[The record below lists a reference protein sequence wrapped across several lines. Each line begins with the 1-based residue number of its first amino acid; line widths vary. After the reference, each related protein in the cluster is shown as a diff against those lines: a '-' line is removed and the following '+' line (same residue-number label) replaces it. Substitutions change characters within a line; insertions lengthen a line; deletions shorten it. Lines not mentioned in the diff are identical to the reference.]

1 MTLPPLKVCRRIRQL
16 FRLIGSSNANE
27 AARAR
32 EALVTV
38 LTKHGL
44 TWNDVSTCIAEA
56 DAADASTAPKPAS
69 PSGAPGPG
77 PEVNVLD
84 LVLRLVELHIGLT
97 PEQRMGVA
105 LWILHTHVFG
115 RFTITPRLAL
125 LSPVRGCG
133 KTTLLV
139 LLELLCSDPD
149 RTDNITAA
157 SIYHLLA
164 TREHTILV
172 DEGDNL
178 GLWTNNVL
186 RAIFNAGHRRGGAI
200 RRFVGGR
207 SRKFP
212 VFAPLAVAAIGT
224 LPLPLMHRA
233 IVVNM
238 QRHAPGS
245 ARLLQLDEADPTF
258 PAARAEIQKW
268 AATCSLAREPEMPP
282 QLHNRM
288 ADNWS
293 VLLAIADDLGRGEEA
308 RAAAVALSA
317 HRSDEDPG
325 ITLLT
330 DIRAIFLALGI
341 DRIASATLVEALL
354 ALDDGLWHDW
364 RGPKDD
370 RPPRKLTQSELA
382 RLLRPFEIRPRTI
395 WPVNRAPGIR
405 SYRGYKRE
413 WFESAWAA
421 YCTAS
426 DTATHP
432 SKIIPLPRSEADT

>member
-1 MTLPPLKVCRRIRQL
+1 MVQSLSR
-16 FRLIGSSNANE
+16 NAE
-27 AARAR
+27 FF
-32 EALVTV
+32 
-38 LTKHGL
+38 
-44 TWNDVSTCIAEA
+44 
-56 DAADASTAPKPAS
+56 KPAS
-69 PSGAPGPG
+69 KRHHLRIIFWSAVQKNTNSARNSG
-77 PEVNVLD
+77 
-84 LVLRLVELHIGLT
+84 
-97 PEQRMGVA
+97 
-105 LWILHTHVFG
+105 
-115 RFTITPRLAL
+115 L
-125 LSPVRGCG
+125 LSV
-133 KTTLLV
+133 
-139 LLELLCSDPD
+139 D
-149 RTDNITAA
+149 RTVNITAA

-212 VFAPLAVAAIGT
+212 VFAPL
-224 LPLPLMHRA
+224 PLMHRA

-288 ADNWS
+288 ANNWS

-317 HRSDEDPG
+317 HRSDEDHG

-330 DIRAIFLALGI
+330 DIRTIFLALGI
-341 DRIASATLVEALL
+341 DRIAIGSDPNSGTICRSRAFFVRCITDNVVRYEFCSLRFYEILQFGRPVQSVYSA
-354 ALDDGLWHDW
+354 
-364 RGPKDD
+364 GPTAILH
-370 RPPRKLTQSELA
+370 RPDPIMIVAEPSFVVELA
-382 RLLRPFEIRPRTI
+382 YVKLPF
-395 WPVNRAPGIR
+395 
-405 SYRGYKRE
+405 
-413 WFESAWAA
+413 
-421 YCTAS
+421 
-426 DTATHP
+426 
-432 SKIIPLPRSEADT
+432 